1 MLPEMRRKAQQLPT
15 PEAEEILRAG
25 TSGVL
30 ALAGDEGYPY
40 ALPISYV
47 YHGGRLYFHC
57 APAGHKLNAIA
68 RCPKAS
74 FCVIAQDD
82 VVPERYTTRY
92 RSVIAFG
99 RIRLLTEEG
108 EILEALDVLGRKYAP
123 ALDPSAEIA
132 SGLARV
138 CVLEMEIDRLT
149 GKESLELT
157 KLRKEKK

>member
-1 MLPEMRRKAQQLPT
+1 MLPEMRRKAQQLPA

-92 RSVIAFG
+92 RSAIAFG
-99 RIRLLTEEG
+99 RIRPLTEAQ
-108 EILEALDVLGRKYAP
+108 EIITALDILGRKYAP
-123 ALDPSAEIA
+123 HLDPSAEIA
-132 SGLARV
+132 SGLPRV
-138 CVLEMEIDRLT
+138 CVLEMEIDCLT
-149 GKESLELT
+149 GKEGLELT
-157 KLRKEKK
+157 RLRRQK